1 MAERRREDREA
12 ELPLAEAARVRGLS
26 RFTLASAARTGRLEA
41 RPMGSQWVT
50 TLAAVDAWLKGA
62 RHRPGPAPA
71 TRVAEAPTPYQAHQT
86 EPDEPGKAP
95 AA

>member
-1 MAERRREDREA
+1 MAQRRREDRGE
-12 ELPLAEAARVRGLS
+12 ELPLAEAARIRGLS

-50 TLAAVDAWLKGA
+50 TLAAVDAWLKAA
-62 RHRPGPAPA
+62 RHRPGPAPKP
-71 TRVAEAPTPYQAHQT
+71 RVAEAPAPYQAPQ
-86 EPDEPGKAP
+86 DEPVKAP

>member
-1 MAERRREDREA
+1 MAERRREDREE
-12 ELPLAEAARVRGLS
+12 ELPLAEAARIRGLS
-26 RFTLASAARTGRLEA
+26 RFTLASAARTGRLSA

-62 RHRPGPAPA
+62 RHRPGPAPRP
-71 TRVAEAPTPYQAHQT
+71 RVAEEPAQYQI
-86 EPDEPGKAP
+86 PSGGDEQVKAP

>member
-1 MAERRREDREA
+1 MAQRRQEDREE

-26 RFTLASAARTGRLEA
+26 RFTLASAARTGRLKA

-50 TLAAVDAWLKGA
+50 TLAAVDAWLKEA
-62 RHRPGPAPA
+62 RHRPGPAPKP
-71 TRVAEAPTPYQAHQT
+71 RVAEAPAQYQIDQAEQV
-86 EPDEPGKAP
+86 KAP